1 MKPPAHRPCL
11 ILIGEGILPGE
22 TDRDLVTKALQGNQ
36 KAFRDLVERYHST
49 AYAVVRGVLGDSDE
63 VEDVL
68 QNVYIKIYRGL
79 AGFRGESRLS
89 TWIYQIARNEAI
101 NAARRRR
108 PEGPSVDDVVLP
120 AGEAGNP
127 EAVYGQRELGRRME
141 AAMAGLE
148 ENYRMALELR
158 YMGERS
164 YEEIAEAMGLPI
176 GTVKTYVYRGKA
188 QLKKIL
194 VRRHDRE
201 ASEGAR

>member
-1 MKPPAHRPCL
+1 MP
-11 ILIGEGILPGE
+11 EE
-22 TDRDLVTKALQGNQ
+22 TDHDLVYKALQGNQ

-68 QNVYIKIYRGL
+68 QNVYVKIYRGL
-79 AGFRGESRLS
+79 VGFRGESRLS

-108 PEGPSVDDVVLP
+108 LDGPSVDDIALP
-120 AGEAGNP
+120 AGEAANP
-127 EAVYGQRELGRRME
+127 ETAFGERELSQRME
-141 AAMAGLE
+141 TAMAGLE

-164 YEEIAEAMGLPI
+164 YEEIAETMGLPI
-176 GTVKTYVYRGKA
+176 GTVKTYIYRGKA

-194 VRRHDRE
+194 VRRAGPDARE
-201 ASEGAR
+201 GTR